1 MQALP
6 KSLSFAASSAFSKS
20 SAEACFDFGLRQRKT
35 TANHGDDRWMNT
47 TPLNRRTLLKL
58 LGAVPGAQL
67 VTTQAFAQDKT
78 FVHGLSLFGDL
89 KYPADF
95 KHYDYVN
102 PAAPKGGKLRLGFLG
117 SFDTLNG
124 FSIKGD
130 PAVYGYGQILLD
142 SPYETL
148 MIQPYDQPATEYSHI
163 ASGVWHPADY
173 SSVTFRLRP
182 EARFHD
188 GKTITVDDVIWSF
201 ETLRKQLPN
210 YQSYYKNI
218 AKVAQTGEGEVTFTF
233 DAPGNRELPSIVGQI
248 VVLPK
253 HWWLDKDANGKQR
266 DISTNTMEPPLG
278 SGPYRIKEAKAGSF
292 VRLERV
298 KDYWAKDLPTQVGRN
313 NFDEIEIILYRD
325 VQVAHEA
332 FKADQY
338 DFRLES
344 SSKQWATGYD
354 FPAIKNGRCIKTTER
369 LQNVEQL
376 QAWVLNLRRAKF
388 QDVRVRKAFDLA
400 FDYEWTNKNLFYGQY
415 VRCRSIFNNSELEAK
430 GLPSPEELALL
441 EPLKADLPPEVFT
454 QEYAPPLNDTPQA
467 RRKNLREASRLLE
480 EAGWKVTQKGN
491 KSIRQNDK
499 GEALEVEFVLDS
511 PLFERIALPYKQELE
526 SLGISVNI
534 RTIDAAQYERRVE
547 DRDYDII
554 SGAFPQ
560 SLSPGNEQR
569 EFWGTAAAGAK
580 GSRNAF
586 GIKNKAI
593 DALIEKLIFAPDRNA
608 QIIAARALDRAVM
621 ANNFFVPM
629 WFSAEERIAYWN
641 RFGRP
646 PRVPEHALG
655 FPTTWWFDDS
665 KMPKI

>member
-1 MQALP
+1 M
-6 KSLSFAASSAFSKS
+6 
-20 SAEACFDFGLRQRKT
+20 T
-35 TANHGDDRWMNT
+35 T

-67 VTTQAFAQDKT
+67 VTAQAFAQDKT

-89 KYPADF
+89 KYPSDF
-95 KHYDYVN
+95 KNFDYVN
-102 PAAPKGGKLRLGFLG
+102 PAAPKSGKLRLGFLG

-130 PAVYGYGQILLD
+130 PMAYGYGEIRID
-142 SPYETL
+142 DPYETL
-148 MIQPYDQPATEYSHI
+148 MQAPYDQPATAYCHI

-188 GKTITVDDVIWSF
+188 GKQITVDDVIWTF
-201 ETLRKQLPN
+201 ETLRKQLPS

-218 AKVAQTGEGEVTFTF
+218 AKVAQTGESEVTFTF
-233 DAPGNRELPSIVGQI
+233 DAPGNRELPSITGQ
-248 VVLPK
+248 VDVLPK
-253 HWWLDKDANGKQR
+253 HWWMDKDANGKQR

-292 VRLERV
+292 VKLERV
-298 KDYWAKDLPTQVGRN
+298 KDYWGKDLPTHIGRN
-313 NFDEIEIILYRD
+313 NFDEIEILLYRD

-338 DFRLES
+338 DFRLEA

-354 FPAIKNGRCIKTTER
+354 FPAIKDGRCIKTTER

-376 QAWVLNLRRAKF
+376 QAWTLNLRRAKF
-388 QDVRVRKAFDLA
+388 QDVRLRKALDLA

-454 QEYAPPLNDTPQA
+454 QEFTPPLNDTPIA
-467 RRKNLREASRLLE
+467 RRKNLREASRLLD

-499 GEALEVEFVLDS
+499 GEALEVEFLLS
-511 PLFERIALPYKQELE
+511 EASHERIALPYKQELE
-526 SLGISVNI
+526 SLGISVAI
-534 RTIDAAQYERRVE
+534 RTIDPAQYERRVE
-547 DRDYDII
+547 DREFDIMF
-554 SGAFPQ
+554 GVFPQ

-569 EFWGTAAAGAK
+569 EYWGTVAADTKA
-580 GSRNAF
+580 SRNTF

-593 DALIEKLIFAPDRNA
+593 DALIEKLIFAPDRKA
-608 QIIAARALDRAVM
+608 QITAARALDRAVM

-629 WFSAEERIAYWN
+629 WFVAEERIAYWN

-655 FPTTWWFDDS
+655 FSSTWWFDDS
-665 KMPKI
+665 KMPKN